1 QRCVIDILSQ
11 QHRPAQVSLSRNPSA
26 LATSRRKRTT
36 TMRLAT
42 RRAIRGHAR
51 THADSLR
58 APRPAQPSQCSRESP
73 WTVDCD
79 FLRAHRSATSPPA
92 IAVTLTLTLIITITI
107 TITVTIT
114 VTVTTTAL
122 VATPRSTPSPTLR
135 LASRMSRTL
144 YPLIRSDTGYNNMQQ
159 QQPGAQVSGAG
170 ASMSTP
176 TLLTCPLPAPTQVR
190 RITNMQH
197 QGLREH
203 LLAAGAGQPTVQPLA
218 QPLAQHPQQQ
228 QQQQQQHP
236 HTTGPPHAID
246 PAIAGAAY
254 AMSAADD
261 GNTSEGRS
269 KGRRELSTSKRAA
282 QNRAAQRAF
291 RQRKEEYIK
300 QLKDQVKEF
309 EQLCELYKTLQTENY
324 QLRDYIIN
332 LQSRLLE
339 TQGEIPP
346 APAGVDLNRPHG
358 EHSSLHQPQP
368 QPPQHIQPPEPP
380 QQQQQQQQQQQ
391 SSPSSNNGGLSER
404 QIGELQMAAQAA
416 AAAQHGTAGSKHP
429 SSEGTYDYATAEKR
443 QKTEESPQGQFPSP
457 PYVSQPR
464 HLYERSSRFKT

>member
-1 QRCVIDILSQ
+1 
-11 QHRPAQVSLSRNPSA
+11 
-26 LATSRRKRTT
+26 
-36 TMRLAT
+36 
-42 RRAIRGHAR
+42 
-51 THADSLR
+51 
-58 APRPAQPSQCSRESP
+58 
-73 WTVDCD
+73 
-79 FLRAHRSATSPPA
+79 
-92 IAVTLTLTLIITITI
+92 
-107 TITVTIT
+107 
-114 VTVTTTAL
+114 
-122 VATPRSTPSPTLR
+122 
-135 LASRMSRTL
+135 MSRTL

-159 QQPGAQVSGAG
+159 PGAQQEHKPTIE
-170 ASMSTP
+170 MS
-176 TLLTCPLPAPTQVR
+176 
-190 RITNMQH
+190 
-197 QGLREH
+197 LREH
-203 LLAAGAGQPTVQPLA
+203 LLAAGAGQPSVQPL
-218 QPLAQHPQQQ
+218 PQHPQQQ
-228 QQQQQQHP
+228 QQQQQQQPQQQHP

-254 AMSAADD
+254 AMSAGED

-358 EHSSLHQPQP
+358 EPSSLNRPQP

-380 QQQQQQQQQQQ
+380 QQQP
-391 SSPSSNNGGLSER
+391 SSPTSNNGGLSER
-404 QIGELQMAAQAA
+404 QIGDLQMAAQAA

-429 SSEGTYDYATAEKR
+429 SSEGSYDYATAEKR
-443 QKTEESPQGQFPSP
+443 QKVDDSPTGQLPSP
-457 PYVSQPR
+457 PSYLNLNAYPSKAAESNATLPA
-464 HLYERSSRFKT
+464 S